1 MSDPREHRRH
11 VALLVEDDAATAA
24 EVCDVL
30 HSLGHE
36 CVHVETTEDG
46 IRAAEEG
53 GVCFVLLDLHIK
65 ASADALQPRVES
77 GRTLLGEI
85 RRRFPGRNTNGE
97 HALPILIVS
106 GQVTDHDGVVEFLK
120 DGADDYLLKP
130 FGENRRSLGDCV
142 RDALR
147 RSGRER
153 HDDCAAAN
161 DVARDHARCAG
172 REHVG
177 TRPAVRLSLTGP
189 EEGQRTR
196 ITVDDRP
203 VTIRNGCFLLLLK
216 LVVARVR
223 GGEGWARKD
232 DLGARPEQGW
242 KGMSRLRAD
251 LRPHLPPG
259 IPLDESD
266 RRGHFR
272 LADPIEV
279 AEVDVETL
287 QKHSDAGVRQLARSL
302 AEIRRRQTEPQKHT
316 ERRWH
321 PPASDASAP

>member
-1 MSDPREHRRH
+1 MSDGRERRRH

-24 EVCDVL
+24 EVRDL
-30 HSLGHE
+30 LRSLGHD

-46 IRAAEEG
+46 IRAAEAG

-65 ASADALQPRVES
+65 ASAEALQPRVES
-77 GRTLLGEI
+77 GRTLLEEI
-85 RRRFPGRNTNGE
+85 RRRYPGRTPNDE
-97 HALPILIVS
+97 HALPILITS

-120 DGADDYLLKP
+120 NGADDYLLKP
-130 FGENRRSLGDCV
+130 FSENRRSLGDCV

-153 HDDCAAAN
+153 HEDCAAATET
-161 DVARDHARCAG
+161 ARDHGRRAVHQPAG
-172 REHVG
+172 G
-177 TRPAVRLSLTGP
+177 RPAVRLALTGP

-196 ITVDDRP
+196 ITIDGRP
-203 VTIRNGCFLLLLK
+203 VSVRNGSFVLLLK

-259 IPLDESD
+259 VAFDESD

-272 LADPIEV
+272 LTDSIAL
-279 AEVDVETL
+279 AEIDFDAL
-287 QKHSDAGVRQLARSL
+287 LRHSDARVRQLARDL
-302 AEIRRRQTEPQKHT
+302 TEIRRRQTDAQKHT
-316 ERRWH
+316 QPRWH
-321 PPASDASAP
+321 PPDADAPAP